1 MSKFGRLSHFLD
13 LKKRKEIAAFLLNSR
28 NEGKNPVFKVYKAF
42 NDESNGSFSL
52 KNLDSVGDFF
62 VKMFQTPSKF
72 TAAAFDLMG
81 QEPML
86 KYLNM
91 VRKGRLVL
99 LLDFQNNWDEEDNFE
114 YRIHMETDITT
125 LNIHLAKVDPDDI
138 DYPLTV
144 LRDEADMFLYYL
156 GE

>member
-13 LKKRKEIAAFLLNSR
+13 LKKRKEIVGFLLGR
-28 NEGKNPVFKVYKAF
+28 KNEGKNPVLKVF
-42 NDESNGSFSL
+42 H
-52 KNLDSVGDFF
+52 
-62 VKMFQTPSKF
+62 TPSKF

-81 QEPML
+81 QEPMT
-86 KYLNM
+86 KYLNV

-99 LLDFQNNWDEEDNFE
+99 LLDFQNKWDPTGEEDSFE
-114 YRIHMETDITT
+114 YRIHMDVDLTT

-144 LRDEADMFLYYL
+144 LRDEADLFLYSL
-156 GE
+156 E

>member
-13 LKKRKEIAAFLLNSR
+13 LKKRKEIVGFLLGRKS
-28 NEGKNPVFKVYKAF
+28 EGKNPIFKVY
-42 NDESNGSFSL
+42 
-52 KNLDSVGDFF
+52 
-62 VKMFQTPSKF
+62 QTPSKF

-91 VRKGRLVL
+91 VRKGHLVL
-99 LLDFQNNWDEEDNFE
+99 LLDFKNIWDIMGEEKNYE
-114 YRIHMETDITT
+114 YILHMDLDLTT
-125 LNIHLAKVDPDDI
+125 LNIHLAKVDDGDI

-144 LRDEADMFLYYL
+144 LRDEADLFLYSL
-156 GE
+156 E

>member
-1 MSKFGRLSHFLD
+1 MSKFGRLSQFLD
-13 LKKRKEIAAFLLNSR
+13 LKKRKDIVGFLLGRKS
-28 NEGKNPVFKVYKAF
+28 EGKKPVFKVY
-42 NDESNGSFSL
+42 
-52 KNLDSVGDFF
+52 
-62 VKMFQTPSKF
+62 QTPSKF

-99 LLDFQNNWDEEDNFE
+99 LLDFQNKWDPTGEEDNFE

-144 LRDEADMFLYYL
+144 LREEADLFLYSL
-156 GE
+156 D